1 MNKLLVVLML
11 ASGGTAFAEGS
22 GHATSPMHASKK
34 VSKDEQKA
42 KKACLTENKNLK
54 GDELK
59 KCIESKS
66 L

>member
-11 ASGGTAFAEGS
+11 ASGGIAFAEGS
-22 GHATSPMHASKK
+22 GHTTTPIQASKK

-42 KKACLTENKNLK
+42 KKACFADQCLK
-54 GDELK
+54 VLSGLR
-59 KCIESKS
+59 C

>member
-11 ASGGTAFAEGS
+11 ASGGIAFAEGS
-22 GHATSPMHASKK
+22 GHSTSPIQASKK

-54 GDELK
+54 GEELK
-59 KCIESKS
+59 KCIESKAM
-66 L
+66 